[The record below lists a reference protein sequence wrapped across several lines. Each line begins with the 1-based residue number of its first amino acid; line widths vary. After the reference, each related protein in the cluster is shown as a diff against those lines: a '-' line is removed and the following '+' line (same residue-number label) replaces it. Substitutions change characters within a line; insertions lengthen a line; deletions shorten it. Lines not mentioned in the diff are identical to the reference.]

1 MEFPRLMTAMITP
14 FQQNLEIDF
23 KKARELAASLF
34 KNDSGGIVVCGTTGE
49 SPALDNKEKLDLFT
63 AVLEEVGGKAQVWAG
78 VGSNSTQHSI
88 ELARQAS
95 GLGVDGLMLVAPYY
109 NKPTQEGLYQHFA
122 AIAEAVKLPIM
133 LYNIPGR
140 TGVNMLP
147 ETVNRL
153 ANIDNIVALKEAS
166 GIMDQMSHLK
176 NIVPDDFIIY
186 SGDDSLTLPLMSLG
200 AHGVVSIA
208 SHLVGPRINKMI
220 ESYISGRMEE
230 ARLIHA
236 SLFNLYR
243 SLFILT
249 NPIPLKEAMRQLGKD
264 SGILRLPLC
273 EPGAK
278 ERIEIEQVLK
288 EYNFL

>member
-1 MEFPRLMTAMITP
+1 MTAMITP